1 MFFYPVRVI
10 SRLIQIKTNLTV
22 QPIGKL
28 DMTFFKT
35 ILGKEID
42 EKVIRLNSDIIT
54 VVYCNINI

>member
-42 EKVIRLNSDIIT
+42 RKSDT
-54 VVYCNINI
+54 FKLRHYNCSVL